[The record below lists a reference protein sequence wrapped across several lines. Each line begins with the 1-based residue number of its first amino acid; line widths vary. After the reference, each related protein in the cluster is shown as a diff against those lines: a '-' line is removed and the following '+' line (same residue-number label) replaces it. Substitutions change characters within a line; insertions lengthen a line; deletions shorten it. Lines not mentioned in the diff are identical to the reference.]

1 MRASRRD
8 LVWGSLLAAAS
19 AISYGVTV
27 MIGRRLALAGLGPA
41 TVLGTRFGSAGLF
54 LLVLLLLLDR
64 PLLPAPGERLAAF
77 ALGAVLYAGES
88 ACFFLGLERGTAAA
102 VALLFYG
109 YPALVTLA
117 ELASGTSRPDARTLL
132 ALALAFGGTAVVV
145 GTGER
150 VDISPAGIGFAAAS
164 AASFAV
170 YVLVGP
176 RWLRRTDSVTSA
188 AWVALGAGASFLGGG
203 GALGLLRDPAGYWL
217 WLALNAL
224 ATASAF
230 SFLFAA
236 LRRLGAS
243 RTSVVMTLEAFSAIV
258 LSWLFL
264 GETLGALQA
273 VGGAAVL
280 AAAALIALGR
290 AREDARPRGTPQA

>member
-8 LVWGSLLAAAS
+8 VVWGSLLASAA
-19 AISYGVTV
+19 ALSYGVTV
-27 MIGRRLALAGLGPA
+27 MAGRRLALAGLGPA
-41 TVLGTRFGSAGLF
+41 TVLGTRFASAGIF
-54 LLVLLLLLDR
+54 LLLLLTLLGR

-77 ALGAVLYAGES
+77 ALGAGLYAGES

-102 VALLFYG
+102 VALLFYA
-109 YPALVTLA
+109 YPALVTLF
-117 ELASGTSRPDARTLL
+117 ELASGAGRPDARTLL

-145 GTGER
+145 GAGER

-176 RWLRRTDSVTSA
+176 RWLRRTDAVTSA
-188 AWVALGAGASFLGGG
+188 AWVALGAGSSLLAGG
-203 GALGLLRDPAGYWL
+203 GALGWLRDPTGYWS
-217 WLALNAL
+217 WLALNAA

-258 LSWLFL
+258 LSWIFL
-264 GETLGALQA
+264 GERLGALQA

-290 AREDARPRGTPQA
+290 AREDEAPRGAGGA

>member
-1 MRASRRD
+1 M
-8 LVWGSLLAAAS
+8 WGSLLAAAG

-27 MIGRRLALAGLGPA
+27 MAGRRLALAGLGPA

-54 LLVLLLLLDR
+54 LLLVLLLLGR
-64 PLLPAPGERLAAF
+64 PLLPARGERLAAF
-77 ALGAVLYAGES
+77 GLGAVLYAGES
-88 ACFFLGLERGTAAA
+88 ACFFLGLERGSAAA

-117 ELASGTSRPDARTLL
+117 ELASGAGRPDPRTLL
-132 ALALAFGGTAVVV
+132 AIALAFAGTTVVV

-150 VDISPAGIGFAAAS
+150 VDISPAGIAYAAAS

-170 YVLVGP
+170 YVLVSP

-203 GALGLLRDPAGYWL
+203 GALGLLRDPAGYWN
-217 WLALNAL
+217 WLALNAA

-264 GETLGALQA
+264 GETLGPLQA
-273 VGGAAVL
+273 LGGAAVL
-280 AAAALIALGR
+280 AAAASIALGR
-290 AREDARPRGTPQA
+290 AREASTPREAPQE

>member
-1 MRASRRD
+1 
-8 LVWGSLLAAAS
+8 VWGSLLAAAG

-27 MIGRRLALAGLGPA
+27 LVGRRLALAGLGPA
-41 TVLGTRFGSAGLF
+41 TVLGTRFASAGLF
-54 LLVLLLLLDR
+54 LLALLLLLGR
-64 PLLPAPGERLAAF
+64 PLLPARGERLAAF
-77 ALGAVLYAGES
+77 GLGAVLYAGES

-109 YPALVTLA
+109 YPALVTLF
-117 ELASGTSRPDARTLL
+117 ELASGTGRPDARTLL

-145 GTGER
+145 GAGER
-150 VDISPAGIGFAAAS
+150 VDITPSGVGFALAS
-164 AASFAV
+164 AASFAL

-188 AWVALGAGASFLGGG
+188 AWVALGAGASLLGGG
-203 GALGLLRDPAGYWL
+203 GALGWLRDPSGWWS
-217 WLALNAL
+217 WLAVNAA

-258 LSWLFL
+258 LSWVFL
-264 GETLGALQA
+264 GETLGLLQA
-273 VGGAAVL
+273 AGGAAVL

-290 AREDARPRGTPQA
+290 AREDAALRRPPGQ